1 MSSVCLLLATKNGAE
16 YIESFLLSVINQD
29 FLVTEVLVSDDSSV
43 DCTLEIVQRVLA
55 GKIKYRILAGP
66 NLGTTQNF
74 YHMLVE
80 SREYDHYAFADQDD
94 VWATFHLSR
103 AIKLLDLNSGVASL
117 IFSPTTHRRDIGKCD
132 IRFVQ
137 REFSELIVNNPAR
150 GCTIVFNQ
158 AAKEFFLQQNWKDI
172 LFHDW
177 WTTILVSLK
186 GRVFSFRKP
195 SVWYR
200 EHKGQQIGRQNG
212 ISNTFEKVRRFSSS
226 LETSFAM
233 CEKIDSD
240 QQGISDIN
248 KNKILAWEKFL
259 QKEQLSF
266 FQRLS
271 LLSRLKP
278 TATTMLRT
286 VFTYIFLVL

>member
-16 YIESFLLSVINQD
+16 FIESFLLSVINQD
-29 FLVTEVLVSDDSSV
+29 YLVTEVLVSDDSSV

-55 GKIKYRILAGP
+55 GKIKFRILAGP

-94 VWATFHLSR
+94 VWAPFHLSR
-103 AIKLLDLNSGVASL
+103 AIKLLDLNNGVASL
-117 IFSPTTHRRDIGKCD
+117 IFSPTTHRRGIGKCD

-212 ISNTFEKVRRFSSS
+212 ISSTFEKIRRFSTS

-248 KNKILAWEKFL
+248 RNKILAWEKLL
-259 QKEQLSF
+259 QKERLSF
-266 FQRLS
+266 FQRLA

-278 TATTMLRT
+278 TATTILRT